1 MYTAS
6 TGPLNICSSVQVVA
20 PPKCAAKAS
29 ATSRLRVHTEV
40 SFAPVTCLS
49 PAAKRLAESPPP
61 ITPHVT
67 TPDIPAPIRRL
78 FSGTFVFCTNAVR
91 TRPIQSNLLQRCFRK
106 TVVQK
111 VPSEVSRED
120 SVPREKGELEAA
132 K

>member
-6 TGPLNICSSVQVVA
+6 TGLLNICSSVQAVA

-67 TPDIPAPIRRL
+67 TPGIPAPIRRL
-78 FSGTFVFCTNAVR
+78 FSGTFVFCSMRATTLTLILALVYLSRHVR
-91 TRPIQSNLLQRCFRK
+91 QRA
-106 TVVQK
+106 
-111 VPSEVSRED
+111 
-120 SVPREKGELEAA
+120 ELTANVRFEEAT
-132 K
+132 